1 MLLKIIKVGFW
12 QLKNILILNSNCFL
26 CKYFF
31 HFYNNHKYLI
41 LLLRNLKLV
50 YLLFIYL

>member
-31 HFYNNHKYLI
+31 DFYNNFLMLYKSI
-41 LLLRNLKLV
+41 KLLN
-50 YLLFIYL
+50 

>member
-31 HFYNNHKYLI
+31 DFYNYFFNKYKYI
-41 LLLRNLKLV
+41 L
-50 YLLFIYL
+50 Y